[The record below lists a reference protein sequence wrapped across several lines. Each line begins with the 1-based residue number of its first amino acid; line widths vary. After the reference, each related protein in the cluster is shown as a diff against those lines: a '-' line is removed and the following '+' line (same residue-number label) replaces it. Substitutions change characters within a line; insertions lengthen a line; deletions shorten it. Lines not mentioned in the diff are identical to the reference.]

1 MARPSR
7 PVALITGASR
17 GIGRA
22 LALALADGHELWLCA
37 RKIESLD
44 ETVAAVGERDGLR
57 RFACDLADAGARK
70 AFLSELEAAG
80 QVDILVNNAGL
91 AESAPLARTGDDL
104 WDRAIDVN
112 LRAPFELA
120 RALAPTMAKRGWG
133 RIVNVASTAGL
144 KGYRYTSAYCASK
157 AGLIGLT
164 KALAVELARK
174 GVTVNAVCPGF
185 TDTDIASEAVENIVS
200 KTGQSEDD
208 ARKAL
213 SSFSPQGRLMSPQ
226 EIAASVGY
234 LVSEAAAGITGQAL
248 AVDGGETA

>member
-1 MARPSR
+1 MIRPPR
-7 PVALITGASR
+7 PVVLITGASR

-22 LALALADGHELWLCA
+22 LALAFSADHELWLCA
-37 RKIESLD
+37 RKLESLTD
-44 ETVAAVGERDGLR
+44 TVAALPEGSGARS
-57 RFACDLADAGARK
+57 FACDLSSAHERRRFMD
-70 AFLSELEAAG
+70 ELAEAG
-80 QVDILVNNAGL
+80 QVDILINNAGL
-91 AESAPLARTGDDL
+91 AESAPLGKSDDAL

-120 RALAPTMAKRGWG
+120 RALAPGMAERGWG
-133 RIVNVASTAGL
+133 RIVNIASTAGL

-164 KALAVELARK
+164 RALAVELARK

-185 TDTDIASEAVENIVS
+185 TDTDIASDAVENIVS
-200 KTGQSEDD
+200 KTGQSQVE

-213 SSFSPQGRLMSPQ
+213 SSFSPQGRLMTPE
-226 EIAASVGY
+226 EIAASALY
-234 LVSEAAAGITGQAL
+234 LCSEAASGITGQAL

>member
-1 MARPSR
+1 MSRPTR

-22 LALALADGHELWLCA
+22 VARTLASDYELWLCA
-37 RKIESLD
+37 RKLESLD
-44 ETVAAVGERDGLR
+44 DTAAAVGEAATR
-57 RFACDLADAGARK
+57 RFACDLASADARAKLLR
-70 AFLSELEAAG
+70 ELAEAG
-80 QVDILVNNAGL
+80 DVDVLGNNAGL
-91 AESAPLARTGDDL
+91 AERAPLPKTGDDL

-120 RALAPTMAKRGWG
+120 RALAPAMGKRGWG
-133 RIVNVASTAGL
+133 RIVNIASTAGL

-164 KALAVELARK
+164 RALAVELARK

-185 TDTDIASEAVENIVS
+185 TDTDIASDAVENIVS
-200 KTGQSEDD
+200 KTGQSEGD

-213 SSFSPQGRLMSPQ
+213 SSFSPQARLMKPE
-226 EIAASVGY
+226 EIAASVAY
-234 LVSEAAAGITGQAL
+234 LCSEAAIGITGQAL